1 MKQVTDTVFVWAGN
15 QDLAEV
21 LAPGGIRIAKCPK
34 KKNRKILL
42 GFHMINTLWDLPK
55 ELQSKPFKIGSIP
68 AGRHVSNFLSFELK
82 RKLKTSARSGLYQP
96 TDQNPALFTR
106 VVTEKGLSS
115 SGEILTVLAFI
126 TDLEHQLHSSQK
138 RFAVYL
144 DYARR

>member
-1 MKQVTDTVFVWAGN
+1 
-15 QDLAEV
+15 
-21 LAPGGIRIAKCPK
+21 
-34 KKNRKILL
+34 
-42 GFHMINTLWDLPK
+42 MINTLWDLPK